1 MLRDEQ
7 GMSALLLRLS
17 SENLDAQHFLCPDLI
32 GAQEER
38 PCALHV
44 GQDGMSGIADD
55 PRGKSLGYLEPV
67 VIGQAGHGERV
78 LDRRRAPARL
88 SVDALKAEISARGQ
102 KAAAGARPFEIERK
116 GGRSLVRGH
125 TG

>member
-1 MLRDEQ
+1 
-7 GMSALLLRLS
+7 MSALLLRLS

-38 PCALHV
+38 PCALHA

-67 VIGQAGHGERV
+67 VIGQAGTGSASSTGVARQ
-78 LDRRRAPARL
+78 RAFP
-88 SVDALKAEISARGQ
+88 SM
-102 KAAAGARPFEIERK
+102 P
-116 GGRSLVRGH
+116 
-125 TG
+125 